1 MQSVSVGVGGWI
13 GCFCENVILSGIIWR
28 EDLCD
33 VVQVK
38 STKGIFGEIPS
49 RRGKD
54 FNLLLFS
61 VACMLDSGV
70 GWGKG
75 VFSGRGGDGERWQ
88 AWKALGKEWTARK
101 GASKV
106 VVSSGQ
112 RDGRGC
118 MMEKSFGRFFV
129 KTSSILLLVAHPI
142 CWHLL
147 DDRPWSLL
155 FILIHHNHLIIIQPT
170 DCQFLFE
177 LGGFFFSVFLIIF
190 TVVELTGQKY

>member
-75 VFSGRGGDGERWQ
+75 VFRGGGAMGNGGKHGRLSGRNGLLERERVKWSFR
-88 AWKALGKEWTARK
+88 LVK
-101 GASKV
+101 G
-106 VVSSGQ
+106 
-112 RDGRGC
+112 
-118 MMEKSFGRFFV
+118 
-129 KTSSILLLVAHPI
+129 
-142 CWHLL
+142 
-147 DDRPWSLL
+147 
-155 FILIHHNHLIIIQPT
+155 
-170 DCQFLFE
+170 
-177 LGGFFFSVFLIIF
+177 
-190 TVVELTGQKY
+190 TGVDA